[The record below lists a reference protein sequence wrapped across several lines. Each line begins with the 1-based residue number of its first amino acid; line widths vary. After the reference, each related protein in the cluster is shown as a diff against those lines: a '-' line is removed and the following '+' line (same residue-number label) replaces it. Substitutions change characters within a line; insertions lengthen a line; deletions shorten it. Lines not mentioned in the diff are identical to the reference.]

1 MNSNSNTKFNRKDYL
16 FLTVCLII
24 YFIVIMFTIGY
35 GNLPTVTEIIVTG
48 IAVIISISIVLYV
61 LKKLNDEQGL

>member
-1 MNSNSNTKFNRKDYL
+1 
-16 FLTVCLII
+16 
-24 YFIVIMFTIGY
+24 MFTIGY

>member
-48 IAVIISISIVLYV
+48 IVVIISISIVLYV